1 MDVTQYISI
10 QTCMSG
16 TRELIIDIQIT
27 PWRNLI
33 GQWEI
38 HGNPNSFMIFPSN
51 KTRFPIAMFNFRSV
65 NPHAANFPYAVC
77 PSYIFLVH
85 IRYVLEIS
93 SSSQRLHWLQC
104 RRGNDSPCCTSTGL
118 PSNLGRPREAIKTKP
133 TKTVILR
140 TYNDLYCVRNSC
152 GPRISLNIY
161 HSSPHLCVGFL
172 FLVVHSRP
180 PVRSRR
186 PLPPSAPALSS
197 HTTNSHTQLTH
208 TQLSHTQLS
217 LTHTI
222 GTHTHTHAHA
232 HARTRA
238 RTRTRTRTR
247 TPTHTPTHNLLTHN
261 HSHSSLSHSSRRGI
275 W

>member
-1 MDVTQYISI
+1 
-10 QTCMSG
+10 MSG
-16 TRELIIDIQIT
+16 TRELIIDIQIIT

-186 PLPPSAPALSS
+186 PLPPS
-197 HTTNSHTQLTH
+197 HHTQPTLTH
-208 TQLSHTQLS
+208 NVLTHNSLTHNSLSHTQLA
-217 LTHTI
+217 
-222 GTHTHTHAHA
+222 HTHTHAHA

-238 RTRTRTRTR
+238 RTRTRTLTG
-247 TPTHTPTHNLLTHN
+247 THTHRVSCCWLRC
-261 HSHSSLSHSSRRGI
+261 SLGDTPHWIRKLQPKLSVNSFIFESCHPKTMP
-275 W
+275 

>member
-1 MDVTQYISI
+1 MGVSQYISI

-16 TRELIIDIQIT
+16 TRELIIDIQIIT

-51 KTRFPIAMFNFRSV
+51 KTRFPITMFNFRSV

-85 IRYVLEIS
+85 IRYVLKIS

-186 PLPPSAPALSS
+186 PLPPSH
-197 HTTNSHTQLTH
+197 HTQPTLTHNLLTHNPLTHTQLTH
-208 TQLSHTQLS
+208 TQLPHTQLPHTHSLLTHNSLTHNSLSHTQLA
-217 LTHTI
+217 HTQ
-222 GTHTHTHAHA
+222 THAHT

-238 RTRTRTRTR
+238 RARTR
-247 TPTHTPTHNLLTHN
+247 TPTHTHL
-261 HSHSSLSHSSRRGI
+261 
-275 W
+275 